1 MLMRRPFGYD
11 RPCHP
16 WRVDRGNPD
25 HFQGRPAEKT
35 IMLTCVRRY
44 EAYPLS
50 DLSPKRP
57 K

>member
-1 MLMRRPFGYD
+1 MIALVTHGESSGAILITFKGAL
-11 RPCHP
+11 
-16 WRVDRGNPD
+16 V
-25 HFQGRPAEKT
+25 EKA

-44 EAYPLS
+44 GAYPLS